1 MECSQRKLVHPWG
14 SLQTPDQIF
23 ALISSEPTASA
34 LSVKELKT
42 LLKWQQSQPLGENAQ
57 EECASQKL

>member
-1 MECSQRKLVHPWG
+1 MHQWG

-34 LSVKELKT
+34 LSVKGLRT
-42 LLKWQQSQPLGENAQ
+42 LLKCQQSQPLGENAQ